1 MAQAPGIAEARID
14 EDTQFRVRR
23 VFERTVRAGEVV
35 FDEGEAGDVL
45 FVIQSGQIELVRQGP
60 EGPRLVSR
68 YGAGELFG
76 EMSVLLGR
84 PRTSRAV
91 AATDSRLLQLDAS
104 TFETMCVERP
114 EVAIR
119 VIQRLAAR
127 AIDLEQRLAALGV
140 DGLLRPVVRVLVRRA
155 APQPGSEGSAEAEGP
170 RIATNLR
177 EVAREAGLTMLE
189 AHRALGQLF
198 DRKLLRLVDDA
209 LLVPDLEALSAC
221 LDGAD

>member
-1 MAQAPGIAEARID
+1 MAEGIAAPRSD
-14 EDTQFRVRR
+14 EDTQYRVRS
-23 VFERTVRAGEVV
+23 VFERAVRAGEVV
-35 FDEGEAGDVL
+35 FDEGDAGDVL

-60 EGPRLVSR
+60 DGPRLVSR
-68 YGAGELFG
+68 YGPGEFFG

-84 PRTSRAV
+84 PRTTRAV

-114 EVAIR
+114 EIAIR

-140 DGLLRPVVRVLVRRA
+140 DDLLRPVVRVLVRHAR
-155 APQPGSEGSAEAEGP
+155 SATQGA
-170 RIATNLR
+170 RVALTLR
-177 EVAREAGLTMLE
+177 ELAREAGLTMME
-189 AHRALGQLF
+189 AHRAMGQLF
-198 DRKLLRLVDDA
+198 DRKLLRLAEDV

-221 LDGAD
+221 LDPAD